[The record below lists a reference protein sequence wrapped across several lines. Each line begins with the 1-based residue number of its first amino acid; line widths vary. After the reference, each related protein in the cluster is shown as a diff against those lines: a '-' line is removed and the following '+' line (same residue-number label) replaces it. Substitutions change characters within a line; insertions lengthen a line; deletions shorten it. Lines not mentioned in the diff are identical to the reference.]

1 MLDTMNG
8 FNVILLGAGGTGKTR
23 SIGTLVDA
31 GIETFY
37 LGLENGIETL
47 IGYWADRDKPIPP
60 NLHWANVMSSSVSF
74 TEQLQSAKA
83 VNTLSFEGL
92 TKMTDPN
99 RSKYQQFQNILK
111 LLSNF
116 VDERTGENYGPVDKW
131 GPDRALVVDGL
142 TGINSSSM
150 ATVVGGRP
158 TKSMADWGVAQ
169 NLIMNL
175 LDNLTN
181 TCPCHFVLCAHIE
194 REVDQI
200 NGGVKLMPA
209 TLGKAIA
216 GLIVPKF
223 SDAILCERKGSE
235 WTWNTASP
243 LADLKTR
250 NLPVSEKLPPDF
262 KPIVEKWKKRKAAM
276 DPEFAKALGAQNAQ
290 KT

>member
-8 FNVILLGAGGTGKTR
+8 FNVILLGAGGTGKTH
-23 SIGTLVDA
+23 SLSTLV
-31 GIETFY
+31 ETGLEVFY

-47 IGYWADRDKPIPP
+47 IGCWADKGLPIPA

-74 TEQLQSAKA
+74 GEQLQSAKA
-83 VNTLSFEGL
+83 VNSMTFEGL
-92 TKMTDPN
+92 TKMVDPN
-99 RSKYQQFQNILK
+99 RGKYQQFQNILK

-116 VDERTGENYGPVDKW
+116 VDERTGTNYGPVDKW
-131 GPDRALVVDGL
+131 SFDKVLAIDGL

-150 ATVVGGRP
+150 STVVGGRP

-181 TCPCHFVLCAHIE
+181 SCPCHFVLCAHVE

-209 TLGKAIA
+209 TLGKAIS

-223 SDAILCERKGSE
+223 SDAILCERQGDN
-235 WTWNTASP
+235 WHWNTSSP

-250 NLPVSEKLPPDF
+250 NLPVAAKLPPSF
-262 KPIVEKWKKRKAAM
+262 KPIYEKWRNRKEAM
-276 DPEFAKALGAQNAQ
+276 GPVKAVETSNAKNP
-290 KT
+290 